1 MTKPK
6 AKQPLES
13 FDPRMIPL
21 LLKGARERVV
31 IPFLGKGGK
40 SLAHSFQR
48 RLHTLRARMRH
59 ENHEHAKTV
68 TKCTTRLF
76 WGERAVAFDL
86 IKSNFDAWMSDTT
99 GNKYGAFLVLE
110 PTDSKFDS
118 ILSQIDLGVEAPKL
132 EELSETQEADL
143 ENFLETL
150 SPKGE
155 VEK

>member
-76 WGERAVAFDL
+76 WGERAFLEGLTTDPR
-86 IKSNFDAWMSDTT
+86 FPGDAT
-99 GNKYGAFLVLE
+99 GNRYGAYLVLE